1 MKAFLH
7 SAAVRSAATGAGAA
21 VLVGASLLATGCSA
35 GQPSSSS
42 APAREAAPGAP
53 ARAPVASGA
62 GGIPAPAPAEPGG
75 ARLASLRIQGHQSVI
90 YTASLT
96 VRAADV
102 GAASTR
108 AAQVAVAAGGYVS
121 SEDAT
126 GGNARRG
133 RARVSIQLKIPVAA
147 YPASLAALAR
157 LGKKLSESQHAED
170 VTQAVAD
177 VTSRVASAKAGIA
190 QLRRLLAR
198 AGSVRSLLA
207 VQDRINTEESDLES
221 LQFHRRSGGGLAG
234 AAAGGFLAA
243 HRGGR
248 GAAVRGSAGAGR
260 LPRLPGTALARP
272 PASAAQPG
280 GVTAGHAGPRS
291 DSACT
296 SSVTRASTSGSVSGS
311 TPCPRLNT

>member
-221 LQFHRRSGGGLAG
+221 LQSQQRALAGETTYGTVTLLLVSTRVASVKRHVKLGSGFTGGLAAGWQALRQVVSWLLTAVG
-234 AAAGGFLAA
+234 AVLPFVVPLALAA
-243 HRGGR
+243 FLGYRARRWRGR
-248 GAAVRGSAGAGR
+248 RR
-260 LPRLPGTALARP
+260 
-272 PASAAQPG
+272 AQPSQ
-280 GVTAGHAGPRS
+280 AE
-291 DSACT
+291 
-296 SSVTRASTSGSVSGS
+296 
-311 TPCPRLNT
+311 

>member
-53 ARAPVASGA
+53 ARAPVASG

-221 LQFHRRSGGGLAG
+221 LQSQQRALAGETTYGTVTLLLVSTRVATVKRHVKLGSGFTGGLAAGWQALRQVVSWLLTAVG
-234 AAAGGFLAA
+234 AVLPFVVPLALAA
-243 HRGGR
+243 FLGYRARRWRGR
-248 GAAVRGSAGAGR
+248 RR
-260 LPRLPGTALARP
+260 
-272 PASAAQPG
+272 AQPSQ
-280 GVTAGHAGPRS
+280 AE
-291 DSACT
+291 
-296 SSVTRASTSGSVSGS
+296 
-311 TPCPRLNT
+311 

>member
-7 SAAVRSAATGAGAA
+7 SAAVRSAATGPGAA

-221 LQFHRRSGGGLAG
+221 LQSQQRALAG
-234 AAAGGFLAA
+234 ETTYGTVPLPLAA
-243 HRGGR
+243 FLGYRARRWRGR
-248 GAAVRGSAGAGR
+248 RR
-260 LPRLPGTALARP
+260 
-272 PASAAQPG
+272 AQPSQ
-280 GVTAGHAGPRS
+280 AE
-291 DSACT
+291 
-296 SSVTRASTSGSVSGS
+296 
-311 TPCPRLNT
+311 

>member
-7 SAAVRSAATGAGAA
+7 GAAVRSAATGAGAA
-21 VLVGASLLATGCSA
+21 LLVGASLLATGCSSA
-35 GQPSSSS
+35 SQGSGSS
-42 APAREAAPGAP
+42 AQAKEAAPGVP
-53 ARAPVASGA
+53 AREPVASGA
-62 GGIPAPAPAEPGG
+62 GGISAHAPSVPGG
-75 ARLASLRIQGHQSVI
+75 TRLASLRIPGRQSVI

-102 GAASTR
+102 GAASAR
-108 AAQVAVAAGGYVS
+108 AAQIAVAAGGYVS

-157 LGKKLSESQHAED
+157 LGRKLSESQHAED

-198 AGSVRSLLA
+198 AGSVGSLLA
-207 VQDRINTEESDLES
+207 VQDRINTEESDLEA
-221 LQFHRRSGGGLAG
+221 LQSQQRALAGETTYGTVTLLLVSTRAATVKRHVKLGSGFTGGLAAGWQALRQVVSWLLTAVG
-234 AAAGGFLAA
+234 AVLPFVVPLALAA
-243 HRGGR
+243 FLGYRARRWRGR
-248 GAAVRGSAGAGR
+248 RR
-260 LPRLPGTALARP
+260 
-272 PASAAQPG
+272 AQPSQ
-280 GVTAGHAGPRS
+280 AE
-291 DSACT
+291 
-296 SSVTRASTSGSVSGS
+296 
-311 TPCPRLNT
+311 

>member
-7 SAAVRSAATGAGAA
+7 SAAVRSAATGPGAA

-198 AGSVRSLLA
+198 TGSVRSLLA

-221 LQFHRRSGGGLAG
+221 QQRALAGETTYGTVTLLLVSTRVATVKRHVKLGSGFTGGLAAGWQALRQVVSWLLTAVG
-234 AAAGGFLAA
+234 AVLPFVIPLALAA
-243 HRGGR
+243 FLGYRARRWRGR
-248 GAAVRGSAGAGR
+248 RR
-260 LPRLPGTALARP
+260 
-272 PASAAQPG
+272 AQPSQ
-280 GVTAGHAGPRS
+280 AE
-291 DSACT
+291 
-296 SSVTRASTSGSVSGS
+296 
-311 TPCPRLNT
+311 